1 MSGKSM
7 SEKAKRGI
15 AVFSKKIPEDKKN
28 IKFDE
33 NNQPFGEPKI
43 VAYFN
48 SYYGMM
54 VQHTFQCN
62 IQMCK
67 FEDTD
72 FDDLWLETKLRK
84 NIHLSNVNIGRSL
97 SNKGLERNLRQ
108 KRAKAKASSAKRKHV
123 LRLGRGGWS
132 GLKRKK
138 GFIWPQLESSYEEL
152 KGLKNPRSKLYLMGY
167 AKINKETKM
176 YELDDDT
183 FQKGGALV
191 NDCVI

>member
-7 SEKAKRGI
+7 SEKAKCGI

-48 SYYGMM
+48 KYYGMM

-67 FEDTD
+67 FEDKD
-72 FDDLWLETKLRK
+72 FDDLWLETKA
-84 NIHLSNVNIGRSL
+84 
-97 SNKGLERNLRQ
+97 

-138 GFIWPQLESSYEEL
+138 GFIWPQLELSYEEL
-152 KGLKNPRSKLYLMGY
+152 NGLQNPRSKLYLMGY